1 MKHIIIPSIHILPLS
16 PRGYTEAPDWPHL
29 SIILTV
35 RRRLPAPVRLEVSAA
50 DRLQA
55 APSRTR
61 GQTVHVCA
69 SAPHCCS
76 VSVEHSGLNWPTAL
90 PGRKPVNQPA
100 NIKPELTECMMSV
113 LPPSSAAALLD
124 LTVLFCGLKT
134 TMVHRPV

>member
-1 MKHIIIPSIHILPLS
+1 MKHIIIPSIHILLLL
-16 PRGYTEAPDWPHL
+16 PRGDVGAPDSPGL

-69 SAPHCCS
+69 SAPHCFS
-76 VSVEHSGLNWPTAL
+76 VSVYHSDLYWSTGSSSEGTS
-90 PGRKPVNQPA
+90 KPVC
-100 NIKPELTECMMSV
+100 K
-113 LPPSSAAALLD
+113 
-124 LTVLFCGLKT
+124 
-134 TMVHRPV
+134 H